1 MSDDGTAVDVTFD
14 PPDEGEHAPPGDLA
28 AELRQV
34 ELVTAVLVSQASRS
48 TKAKIIRALDALDNG
63 GQPMTY
69 QRQFSMA
76 IGIEGL
82 PELIEWV
89 TAGDTLEER
98 QGRAEQVKAA
108 VDAVLAGV
116 DHDAFNKAARDEA
129 QRLTHGD
136 PR

>member
-1 MSDDGTAVDVTFD
+1 MTAAA
-14 PPDEGEHAPPGDLA
+14 GGDLT
-28 AELRQV
+28 AELRAV
-34 ELVTAVLVSQASRS
+34 ELVVAILVRQASRS
-48 TKAKIIRALDALDNG
+48 TKAKIIRALDALEHG
-63 GQPMTY
+63 GQTPMTDHHHPTG

-82 PELIEWV
+82 PRLIEWV
-89 TAGDTLEER
+89 RAGDTLEER

-129 QRLTHGD
+129 ERLTYGD